1 MLVYS
6 LVYRQ
11 LLERAGHKH
20 CLHFLFSQSLLK
32 PLQSGFHPHHPTEI
46 AVRKVSNHVI
56 AKYVS
61 LFSALSLYFL
71 PAEFDIFD
79 LFFFFPV
86 KLFLGF

>member
-46 AVRKVSNHVI
+46 AVREVSNHVI

-79 LFFFFPV
+79 LFFFPV
-86 KLFLGF
+86 KLFVGF